1 MKKMYDDNL
10 IRADRAETLARL
22 QEQVAYERARVE
34 QEKLRL
40 EKQISRLFKCMREL

>member
-22 QEQVAYERARVE
+22 QEQVAYERARNM
-34 QEKLRL
+34 
-40 EKQISRLFKCMREL
+40 IDHCGSDW